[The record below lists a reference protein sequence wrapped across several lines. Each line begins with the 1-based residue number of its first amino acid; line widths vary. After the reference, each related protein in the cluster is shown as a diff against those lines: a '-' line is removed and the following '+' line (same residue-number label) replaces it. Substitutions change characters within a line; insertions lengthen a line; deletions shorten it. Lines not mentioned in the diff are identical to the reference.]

1 MSTATLTLE
10 PTTLRA
16 FGGFSAHMED
26 TPQGKALIVHRVPIF
41 CECERPDHDISFDR
55 DWIGQAVEA
64 AKRGESEGYLPP
76 LHVVHHGSGE
86 PVRRAGMFRVTG
98 TGSIQLHGTPRLAI
112 FADLIVTDPAA
123 IEDVLAGRLPYRSV
137 EIFKRDVAKIDT
149 LALLEHEAPYLELPL
164 LMISKL
170 RDGDSSLA
178 KDFTFQRFALSDSSS
193 LVAFSQ
199 SGGAA
204 RLLFRNEGSE
214 SVMADYEDKKD
225 EKEGGEK
232 MEAAPALD
240 VSAVLKAIKDRSISV
255 ADMDAI
261 CAAIAES
268 RNQAAEPSEEKAPE
282 VAAVQPPGMAMQA
295 RDESETVQFAR
306 LTGEL
311 EALKMQLRE
320 RDAAEQRT
328 KDVSAAVKR
337 FANRATGSD
346 FEAQLLAFHREHG
359 PKAFAVHVDTLD
371 KFVGVPPAKDNAAHV
386 APASVAPAI
395 GSSPIVAKF
404 ANEGAEVVAFAAER
418 SAMWRELNARG
429 MTKLGEE
436 QYIRAELARE
446 KHLAGTKGT
455 R

>member
-170 RDGDSSLA
+170 RDGDSSIA
-178 KDFTFQRFALSDSSS
+178 KDFTFQLS
-193 LVAFSQ
+193 L
-199 SGGAA
+199 
-204 RLLFRNEGSE
+204 
-214 SVMADYEDKKD
+214 
-225 EKEGGEK
+225 
-232 MEAAPALD
+232 
-240 VSAVLKAIKDRSISV
+240 IHI
-255 ADMDAI
+255 
-261 CAAIAES
+261 
-268 RNQAAEPSEEKAPE
+268 
-282 VAAVQPPGMAMQA
+282 
-295 RDESETVQFAR
+295 
-306 LTGEL
+306 
-311 EALKMQLRE
+311 
-320 RDAAEQRT
+320 
-328 KDVSAAVKR
+328 
-337 FANRATGSD
+337 
-346 FEAQLLAFHREHG
+346 
-359 PKAFAVHVDTLD
+359 
-371 KFVGVPPAKDNAAHV
+371 
-386 APASVAPAI
+386 
-395 GSSPIVAKF
+395 
-404 ANEGAEVVAFAAER
+404 
-418 SAMWRELNARG
+418 
-429 MTKLGEE
+429 
-436 QYIRAELARE
+436 
-446 KHLAGTKGT
+446 
-455 R
+455 